1 MHHPSSHHIITK
13 DFLGRHMVRKKQESG
28 TFVATVCMTLPIE
41 AVLILDKIKKQH
53 GNNRSAA
60 AAHII
65 KDWKRGIDEGGR
77 RGADEREK
85 MAQILKDVL
94 GK

>member
-1 MHHPSSHHIITK
+1 
-13 DFLGRHMVRKKQESG
+13 MVRKKQESG
-28 TFVATVCMTLPIE
+28 TYVTSVCVTLPHDVV
-41 AVLILDKIKKQH
+41 AILDSMKKQT

-65 KDWKRGIDEGGR
+65 RDWKRGTT
-77 RGADEREK
+77 GAWEKERDK
-85 MAQILKDVL
+85 MKKIFEDVL

>member
-1 MHHPSSHHIITK
+1 
-13 DFLGRHMVRKKQESG
+13 MVRKKQESG
-28 TFVATVCMTLPIE
+28 IYMTSVCMTLPHE
-41 AVLILDKIKKQH
+41 VVVILDRLKKNH

-65 KDWKRGIDEGGR
+65 KDWKRGMDEGGR
-77 RGADEREK
+77 RGEEEREK
-85 MAQILKDVL
+85 MRMILEDVL